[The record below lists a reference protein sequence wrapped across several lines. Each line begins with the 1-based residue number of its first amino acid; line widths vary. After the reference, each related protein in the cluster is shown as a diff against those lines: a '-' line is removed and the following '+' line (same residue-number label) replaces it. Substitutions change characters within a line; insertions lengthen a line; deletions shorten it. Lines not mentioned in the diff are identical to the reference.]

1 MTECIS
7 TCHVCMALGSRT
19 HDIVPPACFFAVAN
33 SASRDSSTCTH
44 HARVE
49 NQKGQTERI
58 RFNLLS
64 QKHLVVL
71 LILGQSVEQPTRTNQ
86 GRVAFFQLLHLA
98 TVYTQLHMD
107 ANSSPHAPHQSPRIH
122 GYVGQNRHLP
132 CRPTYPKHDSCKA
145 RSDEHIGLHHERANS
160 NQRLRKLLHG
170 NWRRVLISDIPAAT
184 ATLRLKLLTSL
195 RSTRSGCCSA
205 IEHESST
212 TCNNIGKH
220 DVWEVIERAKNAR
233 ETVDIQWSNFDTTHF
248 HRGWID

>member
-1 MTECIS
+1 
-7 TCHVCMALGSRT
+7 MALVSRT
-19 HDIVPPACFFAVAN
+19 HDIVPPACFFALAN

-44 HARVE
+44 HAQVE
-49 NQKGQTERI
+49 NRKEQTERI

-160 NQRLRKLLHG
+160 DQRLWKLLHAQG
-170 NWRRVLISDIPAAT
+170 IGAGCLLEAYMRYSSSDSNLAPQAVNVAAVHEVRVLFRHRA
-184 ATLRLKLLTSL
+184 R
-195 RSTRSGCCSA
+195 
-205 IEHESST
+205 
-212 TCNNIGKH
+212 
-220 DVWEVIERAKNAR
+220 VI
-233 ETVDIQWSNFDTTHF
+233 DYLQQ
-248 HRGWID
+248 HR